1 MNLLVTGGAG
11 FIGSHV
17 AAAALRDG
25 HSVTIVD
32 DLSSGTMTNVPE
44 SASFV
49 EGRIQSCDWEELLR
63 GIDTV
68 FHAAAFVSAPE
79 SFDRLEDCYD
89 TNVKASWRL
98 IKACADGKVKRLV
111 FCSSSAVYRKQE
123 ACNSETELPGPST
136 PYGLTKLD
144 VEHLLAMARQEY
156 GFSYAALRYFNVF
169 GPRQDVNSDY
179 SAVIPIFINRAL
191 RNTDLTI
198 YGTGEQRRDFVYV
211 TDVANAVLTFA
222 QTDICGVFNVGSGTD
237 YSISEIANMI
247 IRHTASKSRICFEPS
262 RPGDVMFSTAS
273 LLRQRETGVWE
284 PIVSFEEGLELAIR
298 FYRDNSDYCG
308 MTDLQSQVQ
317 R

>member
-17 AAAALRDG
+17 AAAALKGG

-32 DLSSGTMTNVPE
+32 DLSSGKLANVPE
-44 SASFV
+44 NARFV
-49 EGRIQSCDWEELLR
+49 KDNVCFCNWEEILSD
-63 GIDTV
+63 IDTV

-79 SFDRLEDCYD
+79 SFECLEHCYD

-98 IKACADGKVKRLV
+98 IKACIAKKINKLV
-111 FCSSSAVYRKQE
+111 FCSSSAVYREEK
-123 ACNSETELPGPST
+123 APNSEADLPGPST

-144 VEHLLAMARQEY
+144 VEHLLAMARQLH

-179 SAVIPIFINRAL
+179 SAVIPIFIDRAL

-198 YGTGEQRRDFVYV
+198 YGTGKQRRDFIYV

-222 QTDICGVFNVGSGTD
+222 QTDICGVFNVGAGTD
-237 YSISEIANMI
+237 YSISQIADII
-247 IRHTASKSRICFEPS
+247 IRHTASKSRIRFEPS

-273 LLRQRETGVWE
+273 LLRQREIGLWK
-284 PIVSFEEGLELAIR
+284 PSISFEEGLELTIR
-298 FYRDNSDYCG
+298 FYRDNSDF
-308 MTDLQSQVQ
+308 
-317 R
+317 